1 MRSSASIRRSCW
13 RLPVLNHKRPRS
25 PTIGSIIAEAER
37 KLARSGSARLDAELL
52 LAKLLGASRAHLYA
66 YPERPVPVG
75 AVIRYRRVIDE
86 RARGIPL
93 AYLAGSQ
100 GFWSFEITVNPNT
113 LIPRPETEHLVETA
127 LALIHTHDLRT
138 VADLG
143 TGSGAV
149 ALDLKREV
157 PALEVFATDIS
168 PQALVVA
175 RRNAKA
181 LGLSGIKLLRGDWC
195 RALPERR
202 FDLIVSNPPYVA
214 SDDPR
219 LRAGE
224 VRFEPLIALDGG
236 RDGLE
241 AIRRVIAGAGGCLQ
255 AGGWIA
261 IEHGAEQ
268 RKPIETLFRAHGFR
282 SLPCIR
288 DYAGHERVSVGR
300 LAAPD

>member
-1 MRSSASIRRSCW
+1 MSIRRSCW
-13 RLPVLNHKRPRS
+13 RLLVLNQKRPRS

-37 KLARSGSARLDAELL
+37 KLAASGSARLDAELL
-52 LAKLLGASRAHLYA
+52 LARLLGANRAHLYA
-66 YPERPVPVG
+66 YPERPLPVR
-75 AVIRYRRVIDE
+75 AAIRYRRVIDE

-93 AYLAGSQ
+93 AYLAGSH

-127 LALIHTHDLRT
+127 LALIHSHGLRT

-149 ALDLKREV
+149 ALALKREV

-168 PQALVVA
+168 PKALVVA
-175 RRNAKA
+175 RRNVKA

-219 LRAGE
+219 LRTGE
-224 VRFEPLIALDGG
+224 IRFEPVIALDGG

-241 AIRRVIAGAGGCLQ
+241 AIRRVIAGAHERLQ
-255 AGGWIA
+255 TGGWLA

-268 RKPIETLFRAHGFR
+268 RKPIETLFGAHGFG
-282 SLPCIR
+282 SVECVR
-288 DYAGHERVSVGR
+288 DYAGHERISLGCAV
-300 LAAPD
+300 APGSW

>member
-1 MRSSASIRRSCW
+1 MLSQ
-13 RLPVLNHKRPRS
+13 KRPRL
-25 PTIGSIIAEAER
+25 PTIGSVIADAER
-37 KLARSGSARLDAELL
+37 KLAGSGSARLDAELL
-52 LAKLLGASRAHLYA
+52 LAKLLGAGRAHLYA
-66 YPERPVPVG
+66 YPERPLSVL
-75 AVIRYRRVIDE
+75 AAIRYRRVIDA
-86 RARGIPL
+86 RARGVPL
-93 AYLAGSQ
+93 AYLAGSH
-100 GFWSFEITVNPNT
+100 GFWSFEIAVNPNT

-127 LALIHTHDLRT
+127 LALIHTHGLRT

-149 ALDLKREV
+149 ALALKREV

-168 PQALVVA
+168 PQALAVA

-181 LGLSGIKLLRGDWC
+181 LGLSGIKLLRGHWC
-195 RALPERR
+195 RALPKRR

-224 VRFEPLIALDGG
+224 IRFEPLIALDGG

-241 AIRRVIAGAGGCLQ
+241 AIRSVIAGAGGRLQ
-255 AGGWIA
+255 TGGWLA
-261 IEHGAEQ
+261 IEHGADQ
-268 RKPIETLFRAHGFR
+268 RQPIETLFRAHGFR
-282 SLPCIR
+282 SLQCIR

-300 LAAPD
+300 FVAAD

>member
-1 MRSSASIRRSCW
+1 M
-13 RLPVLNHKRPRS
+13 LNQKRPRS
-25 PTIGSIIAEAER
+25 PTIGSIIAEAEA
-37 KLARSGSARLDAELL
+37 KLVRSGSARLDAELL
-52 LAKLLGASRAHLYA
+52 LARLLGASRAHLYA
-66 YPERPVPVG
+66 YPERPLPVR
-75 AVIRYRRVIDE
+75 AVMRYRRVIDE
-86 RARGIPL
+86 RARGVPL

-127 LALIHTHDLRT
+127 LALIHTHGLRT

-149 ALDLKREV
+149 ALALKREV

-175 RRNAKA
+175 RRNARA
-181 LGLSGIKLLRGDWC
+181 LGLSGIQLLRGDWY

-219 LRAGE
+219 LQAGE
-224 VRFEPLIALDGG
+224 IRFEPLIALDGG
-236 RDGLE
+236 GDGLE
-241 AIRRVIAGAGGCLQ
+241 AIRSVIAGARGPLH
-255 AGGWIA
+255 AGGWLA

-268 RKPIETLFRAHGFR
+268 GKPIETLFRAHGFR
-282 SLPCIR
+282 SVACVR

-300 LAAPD
+300 LAVPD

>member
-1 MRSSASIRRSCW
+1 
-13 RLPVLNHKRPRS
+13 VLNQKRPRS
-25 PTIGSIIAEAER
+25 PTIGFLVEEAER
-37 KLARSGSARLDAELL
+37 KLAASGSARLDAELL
-52 LAKLLGASRAHLYA
+52 LARVIGASRAHLYA
-66 YPERPVPVG
+66 YPERPLPVR
-75 AVIRYRRVIDE
+75 AIIRYRRVIDE
-86 RARGIPL
+86 RARGVPL
-93 AYLAGSQ
+93 AYLAGSH

-127 LALIHTHDLRT
+127 LALIHTHGLRT

-149 ALDLKREV
+149 ALALKREV

-175 RRNAKA
+175 RRNANA
-181 LGLSGIKLLRGDWC
+181 LGLSGIQLLRGDWC

-219 LRAGE
+219 LRTDQI
-224 VRFEPLIALDGG
+224 RFEPLIALDGG

-241 AIRRVIAGAGGCLQ
+241 AIQSIIAGARERLRP
-255 AGGWIA
+255 GGWLA
-261 IEHGAEQ
+261 IEHGADQ
-268 RKPIETLFRAHGFR
+268 RKPIETLFGAHGFR
-282 SLPCIR
+282 SVACVR
-288 DYAGHERVSVGR
+288 DYAGHERVCLGR
-300 LAAPD
+300 FVAAD